1 MNKNCKLHATIIT
14 IFPEMFPGPLGFSLS
29 GKALRSEIW
38 NYKIVDLK
46 DFGLTSH
53 KNVDDKPYGGGDGLV
68 IRPDVLGNA
77 IDYAIEV
84 SKTKNIYYMSPRGKL
99 INQTISQE
107 VIDKNNIIIIC
118 GRFAGIDERVIEAYK
133 IEELSLG
140 DFILS
145 GGEIACYALLDSCI
159 RLLDGVINNYLSSQ
173 EDSFGQLGSKDAILE
188 YPLYTKPRIWQ
199 GFEVPDVLLS
209 GDHSAIKNWKIA
221 KSIEVTKIRRPD
233 LLNK

>member
-1 MNKNCKLHATIIT
+1 
-14 IFPEMFPGPLGFSLS
+14 
-29 GKALRSEIW
+29 
-38 NYKIVDLK
+38 
-46 DFGLTSH
+46 
-53 KNVDDKPYGGGDGLV
+53 
-68 IRPDVLGNA
+68 
-77 IDYAIEV
+77 
-84 SKTKNIYYMSPRGKL
+84 MSPRGKL